1 MYPFTRDKLKDW
13 GGPDAY
19 RRAEMLVDSE
29 RVRGLK
35 SLPGRLEG
43 LIESRPRDILC
54 AVRFPKKTVV
64 PENQC
69 PCRENKEMGLFCHHA
84 IALCLE
90 QLDVQEDPV
99 RLKKLMEERKRAE
112 RIATSSEDDYLTRVP
127 AGSPGSIPIRLCLH
141 FPQGLRS
148 VWWDEEISVNIGVEH
163 QGRIEPIHEVRSDLK
178 VSLPQQEDNLL
189 YVLEDI
195 SEGPVPDQ
203 LQLSASDLGNVL
215 ELMPGMRIWLADH
228 QGWVSP
234 DVLSTTVALDME
246 EETGI
251 FEMDLQTRLPDG
263 LEQALPAY
271 WVEGRTAWALVENT
285 LFRLKPLLPK
295 PLHPIYRQTL
305 RIPRADIPRFLKKEL
320 EMVKKLVPL
329 RTEIDPEWFHLEPD
343 EPGFRLEVRG
353 SPASLSATLYA
364 VYGGIEWIAGE
375 GESVD
380 DFVLPDPENILH
392 YRTRNPEK
400 EREALNSL
408 RTLGFGGERGDQME
422 GLVGTSGV
430 MTFCAS
436 GIPLLRR
443 RGWKVELVGRISAAM
458 EESDILMPVVMVSE
472 GGNGWF
478 DVDCEFETREGE
490 SLKLSDVRQALAAG
504 NAFVQK
510 GDRTLLFDRDATR
523 QMLEM
528 FSDCGGT
535 GDGNGHFQLPAVQGA
550 YIKSTLDGLDG
561 VDVEASPLWL
571 EKVEKQNR
579 PATLE
584 EVQVSSRLNAKLRPY
599 QQEGINWLCFLEK
612 SGFAG
617 ILADEMGLGK
627 TLQTL
632 AWLQLKRDDPL
643 MQELP
648 VLIVCPTSLVENW
661 IEEGEK
667 FTPDLRFLN
676 LTGSPAQRDRTWEQE
691 RENADVWVTS
701 YAVLQRDLARYVQT
715 PVSIMVLDEAQHIK
729 NRNTLNA
736 KSVKKVNAAS
746 RLVLTGTPVE
756 NSVMDLW
763 SIMDFLM
770 PGYLSTHELFKQR
783 FEAPIKSGGAEA
795 VDAQMRLRKKLQPF
809 LLRRLK
815 KDVAKDL
822 PPKIEKVAYCRMTK
836 DQKLVYQELVS
847 KSKDKLEAMV
857 SRQGFQKSR
866 MEILKTLLQLRQA
879 CCHLDLL
886 KIPNLKSQAPSGK
899 LEMFREMV
907 EEAMDGG
914 HRVLVFSQFTSML
927 AILKAELEKMELRYC
942 YLDGSTKKRMDVV
955 RRFQGDDGIPVF
967 LISLKAGG
975 TGLNLTGADMVIHYD
990 PWWNPAVENQ
1000 ATDRAYRIGQQK
1012 NVYSLKLI
1020 TRDTVEEKVLA
1031 LQQRKQ
1037 EVIDA
1042 TLDTESEMLK
1052 SLDWEDVQ
1060 ELLSI

>member
-1 MYPFTRDKLKDW
+1 MYPFNRDKLKEW
-13 GGPDAY
+13 AGPDAY
-19 RRAEMLVDSE
+19 RRAEMLVDSQ
-29 RVRGLK
+29 RILGLK
-35 SLPGRLEG
+35 SMPRRLEG
-43 LIESRPRDILC
+43 LVESRPRDILC
-54 AVRFPKKTVV
+54 AVTFPKGSVV

-69 PCRENKEMGLFCHHA
+69 PCRDNKEMGLFCHHA

-90 QLDVQEDPV
+90 QLDLQEDPV
-99 RLKKLMEERKRAE
+99 RLKKLMDERNRAE
-112 RIATSSEDDYLTRVP
+112 RIANTSEEDYLTRVP
-127 AGSPGSIPIRLCLH
+127 AGTAESIAIRLSLN
-141 FPQGLRS
+141 FASGLRS
-148 VWWDEEISVNIGVEH
+148 TWWEDRIPVNIGIEH
-163 QGRIEPIHEVRSDLK
+163 KGRIEPIHEVRSDLK

-195 SEGPVPDQ
+195 AEGPVPNR
-203 LQLSASDLGNVL
+203 LELTRSDLANVL
-215 ELMPGMRIWLADH
+215 ELMPGMRIWFGDV

-234 DVLSTTVALDME
+234 ETLSSSVVLDME
-246 EETGI
+246 EDTGI
-251 FEMDLQTRLPDG
+251 FEMDLQIRLPDG
-263 LEQALPAY
+263 LEQALPSY

-285 LFRLKPLLPK
+285 LFRLEPLLPA
-295 PLHPIYRQTL
+295 PLHPIYRQSL
-305 RIPRADIPRFLKKEL
+305 RIPRSDIPRFLNKEL

-329 RTEIDPEWFHLEPD
+329 RTEIEPSWFHLEPD
-343 EPGFRLEVRG
+343 QPVFRLEVRG
-353 SPASLSATLYA
+353 SPASLSATLFA
-364 VYGGIEWIAGE
+364 VYGGVEWLAGE
-375 GESVD
+375 LESID
-380 DFVLPDPENILH
+380 DFVIPDPDNILH
-392 YRTRNPEK
+392 YRTRNPDA
-400 EREALNSL
+400 ERQALDSL
-408 RTLGFGGERGDQME
+408 RTLGFGGERGDKME
-422 GLVGTSGV
+422 GIVGTSGV
-430 MTFCAS
+430 MSFCAS

-443 RGWKVELVGRISAAM
+443 RGWKVDLVGRISAAM
-458 EESDILMPVVMVSE
+458 EESDTLMPVVMVSE

-478 DVDCEFETREGE
+478 DVDCSFETREGE
-490 SLKLSDVRQALAAG
+490 SLKLSEVRQALAAG
-504 NAFVQK
+504 NAFIQK
-510 GDRTLLFDRDATR
+510 DDRTLLFDRDATR

-528 FSDCGGT
+528 FRDCGDIAD
-535 GDGNGHFQLPAVQGA
+535 GDGHFRVPSVQGG
-550 YIKSTLDGLDG
+550 YVKSTLDGLDG
-561 VDVEASPLWL
+561 VDVEASPVWL
-571 EKVEKQNR
+571 EKVEKQNK

-584 EVQVSSRLNAKLRPY
+584 PVDVSSNLRATLRPY
-599 QQEGINWLCFLEK
+599 QQEGINWLCFLERN
-612 SGFAG
+612 GFAG

-632 AWLQLKRDDPL
+632 AWLQINREDDRANG
-643 MQELP
+643 LP
-648 VLIVCPTSLVENW
+648 ALIVCPTSLVENW

-667 FTPDLRFLN
+667 FTPDLKFLN
-676 LTGSPAQRDRTWEQE
+676 LTGSPAQRDKAWEEQ
-691 RENADVWVTS
+691 REAADVWVTS
-701 YAVLQRDLARYVQT
+701 YAVIQRDLARYVQ
-715 PVSIMVLDEAQHIK
+715 SDIYEMILDEAQHIK
-729 NRNTLNA
+729 NRNTHNA
-736 KSVKKVNAAS
+736 KAVKKVNATN

-822 PPKIEKVAYCRMTK
+822 PPKIEKIAYCRMTK
-836 DQKLVYQELVS
+836 DQKLVYQELVN
-847 KSKDKLEAMV
+847 KSKDKLEALV
-857 SRQGFQKSR
+857 SSQGFQKSR
-866 MEILKTLLQLRQA
+866 MEVLKTLLRLRQA

-886 KIPNLKSQAPSGK
+886 KMEGVKSQAPSGK
-899 LEMFREMV
+899 LDMFREMI

-927 AILKAELEKMELRYC
+927 GILKQELEKMDLTYC

-955 RRFQGDDGIPVF
+955 RRFQGDRSIPVF

-1012 NVYSLKLI
+1012 TVYSLKLI
-1020 TRDTVEEKVLA
+1020 TRDSVEEKVLA

-1037 EVIDA
+1037 AVIDA

>member
-1 MYPFTRDKLKDW
+1 MYPFTRDKLKEW
-13 GGPDAY
+13 AGPDAF
-19 RRAEMLVDSE
+19 RRAEMLVDGN

-35 SLPGRLEG
+35 SYPRRLEG
-43 LIESRPRDILC
+43 MIESRPRDIVC
-54 AVRFPKKTVV
+54 AVAFPKGTVV

-69 PCRENKEMGLFCHHA
+69 PCRDNREMGLFCHHA
-84 IALCLE
+84 LALCLE
-90 QLDVQEDPV
+90 QLSIQEDPV

-112 RIATSSEDDYLTRVP
+112 RMARSSEEDYLTRVP
-127 AGSPGSIPIRLCLH
+127 AGTPGSIAIRLCLQ
-141 FPQGLRS
+141 FPSDLRS
-148 VWWDEEISVNIGVEH
+148 RWWEDQVTIQVMIEH
-163 QGRIEPIHEVRSDLK
+163 QGQRAPIHQVRPDLK
-178 VSLPQQEDNLL
+178 VSLPSREDNLL

-195 SEGPVPDQ
+195 AEGPVPDE
-203 LQLSASDLGNVL
+203 LELSPGDLANVL
-215 ELMPGMRIWLADH
+215 ELMSGMRIWFGDRE
-228 QGWVSP
+228 GFVSP
-234 DVLSTTVALDME
+234 ESLSSSVRLEME
-246 EETGI
+246 EETGV
-251 FEMDLQTRLPDG
+251 FELDLDTRLPDG
-263 LEQALPAY
+263 FEQCLPAFWASNRGA
-271 WVEGRTAWALVENT
+271 WVLLADTIFPSA
-285 LFRLKPLLPK
+285 PLLPG
-295 PLHPIYRQTL
+295 PLQPLYKETL
-305 RIPRADIPRFLKKEL
+305 RIPRADVPRFLSKEL
-320 EMVKKLVPL
+320 EALKSLVPL
-329 RTEIDPEWFHLEPD
+329 HTEIDPEWFHLEPD
-343 EPGFRLEVRG
+343 LPSFRLEVRG
-353 SPASLSATLYA
+353 SPASLSATLFA
-364 VYGGIEWIAGE
+364 VYDGVEWVAGSV
-375 GESVD
+375 ESVE

-392 YRTRNPEK
+392 YRTRNSEAEK
-400 EREALNSL
+400 EALVSL
-408 RTLGFGGERGDQME
+408 CTLGFGGDRGDKME
-422 GLVGTSGV
+422 GIVGTSGV
-430 MTFCAS
+430 MSFCAS

-443 RGWKVELVGRISAAM
+443 RGWKVDLVGRISDAM
-458 EESDILMPVVMVSE
+458 EAADTLMPVVTVNE
-472 GGNGWF
+472 GGNDWF
-478 DVDCEFETREGE
+478 DVDCSFETREGE
-490 SLKLSDVRQALAAG
+490 SLKLSEVRQALAAG
-504 NAFVQK
+504 NAFIQK

-528 FSDCGGT
+528 FRDSDGGAE
-535 GDGNGHFQLPAVQGA
+535 GDGHFRMPAVQGG
-550 YIKSTLDGLDG
+550 YIKSTLDSLDG

-571 EKVEKQNR
+571 EKVEKQNQ
-579 PATLE
+579 PAKLE
-584 EVQVSSRLNAKLRPY
+584 AVKVSDKLNAKLRPY

-632 AWLQLKRDDPL
+632 AWLQLNRND
-643 MQELP
+643 ESARGLP
-648 VLIVCPTSLVENW
+648 ALIVCPTSLVENW

-667 FTPDLRFLN
+667 FTPDLKFLN
-676 LTGSPAQRDRTWEQE
+676 LTGSPNQRDKAWKEQ
-691 RENADVWVTS
+691 REEADVWVTS
-701 YAVLQRDLARYVQT
+701 YAVIQRDLARYVQ
-715 PVSIMVLDEAQHIK
+715 SEISAMVLDEAQHIK
-729 NRNTLNA
+729 NRNTHNA
-736 KSVKKVNAAS
+736 KAVKKVNAKN

-770 PGYLSTHELFKQR
+770 PGYLTTHELFRQR
-783 FEAPIKSGGAEA
+783 FEMPIKSGGAEA

-836 DQKLVYQELVS
+836 DQKLVYHELVN
-847 KSKDKLEAMV
+847 KSNDKLEAMV
-857 SRQGFQKSR
+857 SSQGFQKSR
-866 MEILKTLLQLRQA
+866 MEVLKTLLQLRQA

-886 KIPNLKSQAPSGK
+886 KIDGLNSQAPSGK
-899 LEMFREMV
+899 LDMFREMI

-927 AILKAELEKMELRYC
+927 GILKTELEKMDLKYC

-955 RRFQGDDGIPVF
+955 RRFQGDSSIPVF

-1020 TRDTVEEKVLA
+1020 TRDSVEEKVLA

-1037 EVIDA
+1037 AVIDA